1 LTGKGAAVDDLDEL
15 LRIADAPSNARTR
28 SQLDLSIQ
36 VARSQAEDSKETSRT
51 PAALLNQ
58 LDKSITKTVCL
69 LRKLEG
75 YPKWR
80 DICGRQYT
88 SGDGIAVAVSP
99 KELFEGKLTLPR
111 NPPPRK
117 RGWLAVPELGP
128 DGKAIMV
135 NVRAA
140 LDDVQKEVR
149 RAAEPRRKR
158 GQPEKW
164 DKSVC
169 IDYAIN
175 FFETFSRHK
184 ISAHPNGRF
193 AKFCEA
199 FYGAVTDT
207 VPETESLAWYIR
219 ERIRN
224 PHKHKRVLSLKK

>member
-1 LTGKGAAVDDLDEL
+1 
-15 LRIADAPSNARTR
+15 LRIADAPNNARTR
-28 SQLDLSIQ
+28 SKLDLYIQ
-36 VARSQAEDSKETSRT
+36 VARGQAKYSKESSQA

-58 LDKSITKTVCL
+58 LDKSMTKTVRL

-80 DICGRQYT
+80 DVCGRQYT

-111 NPPPRK
+111 NPPPK
-117 RGWLAVPELGP
+117 KSGWPAPELEP

-135 NVRAA
+135 NVRAV
-140 LDDVQKEVR
+140 LDDIQDEVR
-149 RAAEPRRKR
+149 RAAEARRKR

-164 DKSVC
+164 QNSVC
-169 IDYAIN
+169 VDYAIH
-175 FFETFSRHK
+175 FFELFSPHK

-193 AKFCEA
+193 ANFCEA
-199 FYGAVTDT
+199 FYGAVTGT
-207 VPETESLAWYIR
+207 IPETESLAWYIR

-224 PHKHKRVLSLKK
+224 PHKHKRVMSLKK